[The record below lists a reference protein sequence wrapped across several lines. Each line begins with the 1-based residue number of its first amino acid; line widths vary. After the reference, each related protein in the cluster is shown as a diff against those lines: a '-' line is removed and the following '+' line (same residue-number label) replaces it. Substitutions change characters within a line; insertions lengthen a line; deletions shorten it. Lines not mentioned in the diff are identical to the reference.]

1 MGVSI
6 NLIFCKYRV
15 VSDIPCVNYFCKCD
29 EGWREQRCMV
39 KIDVFGNGW
48 DAYGCVEGVDGR

>member
-1 MGVSI
+1 MSI